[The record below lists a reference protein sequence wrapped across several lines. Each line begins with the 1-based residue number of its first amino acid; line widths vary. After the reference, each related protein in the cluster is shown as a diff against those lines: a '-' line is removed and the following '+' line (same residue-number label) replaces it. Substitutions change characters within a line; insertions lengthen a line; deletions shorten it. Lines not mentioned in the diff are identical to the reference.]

1 MSDEPF
7 MLPTT
12 PPLMSATTA
21 RDAARGYQGLAEHL
35 RQAGAT
41 AEAARLTRSSQWWM
55 AYSIALAQ
63 TKEG

>member
-7 MLPTT
+7 LYPPP
-12 PPLMSATTA
+12 PPLMSAATA
-21 RDAARGYQGLAEHL
+21 RDTARAYQGLAEHL
-35 RQAGAT
+35 RKAGAIG
-41 AEAARLTRSSQWWM
+41 EAARNERSSQWWL